1 MMVTGVTFLP
11 LIAVWVPGLVR
22 VIVLL
27 VTCQVNVVEP
37 VAPVSSV
44 AFTVI
49 VLVAAAVGLPEMT
62 PVALLIDNPA
72 GSPVALQVST

>member
-1 MMVTGVTFLP
+1 M
-11 LIAVWVPGLVR
+11 
-22 VIVLL
+22 LL

-49 VLVAAAVGLPEMT
+49 VLVGAAVGLPEMT

-72 GSPVALQVST
+72 GGPA

>member
-1 MMVTGVTFLP
+1 
-11 LIAVWVPGLVR
+11 VPGLVT

-27 VTCQVNVVEP
+27 VTCQVNVADP

-44 AFTVI
+44 ASTVT

-62 PVALLIDNPA
+62 PLALLIDSPA
-72 GSPVALQVST
+72 GSPVALQVSA